1 MSKMVALV
9 GRTNVGKSTLFN
21 RLIKKRFAVTSY
33 TPQTTRDRLYADLSW
48 NGQDFILVD
57 TAGLNLDIKDEFKN
71 IAKKIEY
78 QIFSQV
84 KEAISEADL
93 IIFLTDAKDGLTD
106 SDKEIADLLRKSA
119 KPIILCV
126 NKVDNQKQEE
136 RVSEFES
143 FGFKDVVSV
152 SAISGR
158 KSGDLLDVIADK
170 ISKIK
175 TSNKS
180 KKSDLDIAILGRP
193 NVGKSTL
200 TNSLIG
206 QNRLLVSEV
215 PGTTIDTVDVFLNY
229 EKQII
234 RFIDTAGIRRRG
246 KIKTGVEKF
255 SVLRAL
261 KSIARSDIVTLLIDA
276 SEGVTKQDMH
286 IAQFVLEG
294 GRGLILVVNKW
305 DLVELEKDMNNFLN
319 HLRNRVKFLPWS
331 PVVFVSALKG
341 KNVKK
346 ILDLALLIDQNR
358 KLKISTRKINE
369 LIAKAVMENPPKA
382 KGKYQPKIYFSSQV
396 AVAPPMFVIKVNQP
410 DLIHFSYLRYLE
422 RQIRQAFDF
431 TGTPIKIELRSN
443 SNNAKV
449 KNQSAK

>member
-1 MSKMVALV
+1 MSKIVALV

-57 TAGLNLDIKDEFKN
+57 TAGLNLDTKDEFKN

-93 IIFLTDAKDGLTD
+93 IIFLTDSKDGLTD

-143 FGFKDVVSV
+143 FGFKDIVSV

-170 ISKIK
+170 VSKIK

-215 PGTTIDTVDVFLNY
+215 PGTTVDTVDVFLNY

-234 RFIDTAGIRRRG
+234 RLIDTAGIRRRG

-305 DLVELEKDMNNFLN
+305 DLVESEKDMNNFLD

-331 PVVFVSALKG
+331 PVVFVSALNG

-369 LIAKAVMENPPKA
+369 LIARAVMENPPKT

-396 AVAPPMFVIKVNQP
+396 AVEPPMFVIKVNQP

-431 TGTPIKIELRSN
+431 TGTPIKIELRS
-443 SNNAKV
+443 SKSEEFARKQDNN
-449 KNQSAK
+449 